1 MVSVIENKGEY
12 DTILDYLKNGEIN
25 TSLTKH
31 QTYRLRKK
39 AENFI
44 IIDEVLYLKV

>member
-31 QTYRLRKK
+31 QTYRLSKKGRKLHY
-39 AENFI
+39 N
-44 IIDEVLYLKV
+44 